1 MRVYACELSHD
12 VRHGARP
19 ASEMDI
25 APCTLCLGDVIVTQ
39 HRRGD
44 VQPGMCAATLFPCAL
59 LPCVLCWRTD
69 SAASRRRRAAFLSP
83 PSWIGLQASAQ
94 AVQRAHG
101 RPTAQPDGSRHNNS
115 AHAGVRRTLVC
126 VCVTHCA
133 AVRAHMPPTA
143 LASPSHGTAVAR
155 LCDTALHTRPG
166 ASARARPCPPARAA
180 ATTTRRIHTY
190 ARVWA
195 CMWGEIGDGNECT
208 LPRVC
213 DPQSHVCVCDEVGTC
228 WCATAALARA
238 GGGSSGVPRWS
249 RPRQRRAHRPRHMR
263 TYVCTCVWVCVGGRP
278 RMCACACACAWAD
291 PLLKCPGSHV
301 ARYLAH
307 LPTVAHAC
315 VRARTTD
322 KRKEY
327 ACP

>member
-1 MRVYACELSHD
+1 M
-12 VRHGARP
+12 
-19 ASEMDI
+19 
-25 APCTLCLGDVIVTQ
+25 TQ

-115 AHAGVRRTLVC
+115 AHAGVGRTLVC

-143 LASPSHGTAVAR
+143 LASPSHGAAVAR

-180 ATTTRRIHTY
+180 ATTTRRTHVY

-213 DPQSHVCVCDEVGTC
+213 DPQSHVCVCVTRWALAGVRRRR
-228 WCATAALARA
+228 WRGRAAAALAFRA
-238 GGGSSGVPRWS
+238 G
-249 RPRQRRAHRPRHMR
+249 RAHVNGAPIAHG
-263 TYVCTCVWVCVGGRP
+263 TCVP
-278 RMCACACACAWAD
+278 MCARVCGCAWV
-291 PLLKCPGSHV
+291 GV
-301 ARYLAH
+301 R
-307 LPTVAHAC
+307 VC
-315 VRARTTD
+315 VRARVRVRGRT
-322 KRKEY
+322 R
-327 ACP
+327 C